1 MEGGPTD
8 QQMTAIEQESLSHS
22 PFPIRP
28 HHNRPRQVTQGHMGK
43 HQGRSGGGGRGENG
57 NKSLYCGF
65 HRKEWV
71 RQGKQ
76 V

>member
-8 QQMTAIEQESLSHS
+8 QQMPAIEQESLSHS
-22 PFPIRP
+22 PFPRRP
-28 HHNRPRQVTQGHMGK
+28 HHNRPRQATQGHVGK
-43 HQGRSGGGGRGENG
+43 HQGRAGQEAEGGGKVGT
-57 NKSLYCGF
+57 SGF

-76 V
+76 A